1 MRIDLAYTGSPLGAE
16 EAARRTLEE
25 GYGGLWTSESKH
37 DPFLTLA
44 LASRAAPKLS
54 LGSGIAVATAR
65 SPFTLAQSAWDLSLL
80 SSGKFSLGLGSQVKA
95 HVERR
100 FSMPWERPVERMR
113 EMVAALRAIWNAF
126 QTGERLCFEGEF
138 FRHTLL
144 TPNFSPG
151 PSPHG
156 LIPIGLA
163 AVGPRM
169 TALAGEVA
177 DFVLLHPF
185 THPVHVRSQ
194 TLPQLQK
201 GRERAGRAALAEV
214 VGSLFAFPED
224 DQAERR
230 RETVRQKLA
239 FYGSTPAYRG
249 VWESLGLPELGEQ
262 LHRLSR
268 ESAWGKMG
276 ALIDDGILER
286 FCVTGTDQSDL
297 FENVRE
303 RFEGLYDRVILTVP
317 GE

>member
-1 MRIDLAYTGSPLGAE
+1 MGAE
-16 EAARRTLEE
+16 EAARRALDE

-44 LASRAAPKLS
+44 LACRAAPTLS
-54 LGSGIAVATAR
+54 IGSGIAVATAR

-80 SSGKFSLGLGSQVKA
+80 SEGKFSLGLGSQVKA

-113 EMVAALRAIWNAF
+113 EITAALRAIWASF
-126 QTGERLCFEGEF
+126 QTGDRLRFEGEF
-138 FRHTLL
+138 FQHTLL

-151 PSPHG
+151 PSPYG
-156 LIPIGLA
+156 PIPIGLA

-185 THPVHVRSQ
+185 THQEHVRSR
-194 TLPQLQK
+194 TLPELQR
-201 GRERAGRAALAEV
+201 GQERAGRDSAPEV
-214 VGSLFAFPED
+214 VGSLFAFLED
-224 DQAERR
+224 EQSKRR

-239 FYGSTPAYRG
+239 FYGSTPAYHG
-249 VWESLGLPELGEQ
+249 VWESLGLTELGRQ
-262 LHRLSR
+262 LHQLSR
-268 ESAWGKMG
+268 QGGWGEMG
-276 ALIDDGILER
+276 GLIADEILEQ
-286 FCVTGTDQSDL
+286 FCVTGTDQSEL
-297 FENVRE
+297 FENVQR
-303 RFEGLYDRVILTVP
+303 RFEGCYDRVILTVP

>member
-16 EAARRTLEE
+16 DAARRAIEE
-25 GYGGLWTSESKH
+25 GFGGLWTSESKH

-44 LASRAAPKLS
+44 LACRTAPTLS
-54 LGSGIAVATAR
+54 IGSGIAVATAR

-80 SSGKFSLGLGSQVKA
+80 SEGKFALGLGSQVKA

-100 FSMPWERPVERMR
+100 FSMSWGRPVDRMR
-113 EMVAALRAIWNAF
+113 ETIAALRAIWASF

-156 LIPIGLA
+156 PIPIGLA

-185 THPVHVRSQ
+185 THPEHVRSS
-194 TLPQLQK
+194 TLPQLHN
-201 GRERAGRAALAEV
+201 GRERAGRESAPEV
-214 VGSLFAFPED
+214 VGSLFAFLED
-224 DQAERR
+224 EQAERR
-230 RETVRQKLA
+230 RKTVRQKLA
-239 FYGSTPAYRG
+239 FYGSTPAYHG
-249 VWESLGLPELGEQ
+249 VWESLGLTELGGE
-262 LHRLSR
+262 LHHLSR
-268 ESAWGKMG
+268 EGEWGAMG
-276 ALIDDGILER
+276 TLIEDEILEQ
-286 FCVTGTDQSDL
+286 FCVTGTDQSEL
-297 FENVRE
+297 FANVQK